1 MTIIAFIAIAHNPLP
16 LSLNQSLNRG
26 RYKSQ
31 FEMQGLQTIKCTS
44 CGTIFMSE
52 TDIVTCPS
60 CSEQSYE
67 HGTDSTMSSCGCG
80 IDYLYLLL
88 IFQ

>member
-1 MTIIAFIAIAHNPLP
+1 
-16 LSLNQSLNRG
+16 
-26 RYKSQ
+26 
-31 FEMQGLQTIKCTS
+31 MQGLQTIKCTS
-44 CGTIFMSE
+44 CSTIFMSE

-67 HGTDSTMSSCGCG
+67 HGIGSTMGSCGAV

>member
-1 MTIIAFIAIAHNPLP
+1 
-16 LSLNQSLNRG
+16 
-26 RYKSQ
+26 
-31 FEMQGLQTIKCTS
+31 MQGLQTIKCTS
-44 CGTIFMSE
+44 YGTIFMSE

-80 IDYLYLLL
+80 H
-88 IFQ
+88 